1 MPENRQ
7 WKGKTD
13 GGVFGQQFLLHALR
27 RIPVKVFYPVL
38 YLIIPFCLLFARKAN
53 RPIYQYYRQMIG
65 LGKWDAFRGNVRTAF
80 VFGRVVLDKFAIWA
94 GNKKQFQIHRRHED
108 EALIDQLLSHEKGF
122 IFAGS
127 HIGNFELMGQA
138 MEQDRK
144 RINCIIFG
152 GESRLVQSHRDE
164 VFEKNNVNLIP
175 VSADMSHLF
184 AIKEAL
190 DKGEVVAILSDRMF
204 DSNKKETVP
213 FLGHPA
219 DFPIGIFRIAAML
232 DVPIISAFMLK
243 MKGTHYQCHL
253 VPLEC
258 PTSEKSSTA
267 KAKALLFEYVH
278 SLESVLKEHPEQ
290 WFNFFDFWHL
300 EEMRS

>member
-13 GGVFGQQFLLHALR
+13 GGVFGQQFLLHTLR

-53 RPIYQYYRQMIG
+53 RPIYRFYHQILG
-65 LGKWDAFRGNVRTAF
+65 WGKWAAFCGNVRTAF
-80 VFGRVVLDKFAIWA
+80 VFGRVVLDKFALWA
-94 GNKKQFQIHRRHED
+94 GNKKQFKIHLRHED
-108 EALIDQLLSHEKGF
+108 EELIDHLLSNEKGF

-144 RINCIIFG
+144 PINCIIFG
-152 GESRLVQSHRDE
+152 GESRIVQAHRDE

-204 DSNKKETVP
+204 DSNKKQTVP

-219 DFPIGIFRIAAML
+219 EFPVGIFRIAAML
-232 DVPIISAFMLK
+232 DVPVVSAFMLK
-243 MKGTHYQCHL
+243 GKGVHYQNYL
-253 VPLEC
+253 VPLKC
-258 PTSEKSSTA
+258 TSTEKSSTA
-267 KAKALLFEYVH
+267 KANALLVEYVH

-290 WFNFFDFWHL
+290 WFNFYDFWQL
-300 EEMRS
+300 ETDRS